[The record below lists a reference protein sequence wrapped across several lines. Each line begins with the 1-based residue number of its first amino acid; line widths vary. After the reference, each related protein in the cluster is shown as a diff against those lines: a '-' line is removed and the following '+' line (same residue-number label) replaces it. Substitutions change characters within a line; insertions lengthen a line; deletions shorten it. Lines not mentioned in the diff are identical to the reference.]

1 MMQKLKL
8 SVHLKIFSLMF
19 MFFVFFSAYA
29 LYLSLSFFSTEEI
42 INNSL
47 SSVTQKAQS
56 QNKDLSNLSI
66 SEQELTLLSALRKNL
81 VDLNRIQKNYIA
93 DQDGLYWLQLEKYKK
108 ILDTDV
114 TQSNLGF
121 IKENISP
128 KLTMVYTDIEN
139 IDSLIVS
146 FNDERAKQISAI
158 SLTPK
163 LVNLIDETN
172 QEIQKREQ
180 LRSKVISQAIGTQNQ
195 TLKSVQELESASN
208 ALHKKMLAIN
218 SIGGIIA
225 LIILA
230 LAIYLP
236 MVLSKQLKAFRSAFR
251 VLADGDFRQRLDFK
265 GNDEVAELAPLYN
278 SIVENLSKKMHFISD
293 KADELDI
300 VANVVNKTA
309 LSVEKITEELLA
321 FATQINTT
329 NQNITKIANQINQ
342 ISHATM
348 DDATKLLEQSSDA
361 TIAVQSSTKSLKEA
375 ADKSTFIQTTADS
388 LAKSTEQISNILQT
402 IEDISDQTN
411 LLALNAA
418 IEAARA
424 GEHGRGFAV
433 VADEV
438 RFLAEKSQEATEN
451 IETIMN
457 GVHKQTLEVRNQI
470 THSSKS
476 LDGVISTTQQALG
489 SFSAI
494 GTAINN
500 LHVELENVGKETD
513 FQKNETSSI
522 VLVTKDL
529 NSKTQSMQKTSS
541 ELLDFSNQ
549 LKMTAD
555 TLKESMQEFKL

>member
-1 MMQKLKL
+1 
-8 SVHLKIFSLMF
+8 MF

>member
-19 MFFVFFSAYA
+19 MFFLFFSAYA

-93 DQDGLYWLQLEKYKK
+93 DQDGFYWLQLEKYKK
-108 ILDTDV
+108 ILNTDV
-114 TQSNLGF
+114 TQSSLGF

-128 KLTMVYTDIEN
+128 KLSMIYTDIEN

-195 TLKSVQELESASN
+195 TLKSVQELKSASDTM
-208 ALHKKMLAIN
+208 HQKMLVIN
-218 SIGGIIA
+218 IIGGIIA
-225 LIILA
+225 VIILA

-236 MVLSKQLKAFRSAFR
+236 LVLSKQLKAFRSAFR

-265 GNDEVAELAPLYN
+265 GSDEVAELAPLYN

-300 VANVVNKTA
+300 AANVVNKTA

-321 FATQINTT
+321 FTTQINST

-361 TIAVQSSTKSLKEA
+361 TKAVQSSTKSLKEA

-513 FQKNETSSI
+513 FQKSETGSI

-529 NSKTQSMQKTSS
+529 NSKTQSMEKTSS